1 MKTLSNLSLILS
13 VAVLASCGGS
23 GSDDSIAPPATGTV
37 TVFLTD
43 GPMDDA
49 QSLVFHVTHVD
60 LGHAD
65 GSITHVVLPGGPLDI
80 DMMQLQ
86 NGAVQSILN
95 NMTLPAGQYEW
106 MELGV
111 DLTQSHLG
119 TMSGGRHNMTK
130 STAYPFRGT
139 EPFEIGLAQHVEFVM
154 DFDLRR
160 GVRQHDMGGMMGV
173 EYQLHDAMRLMNT
186 DNTGGVSGTVDVSL
200 MDFNQAS
207 CDSTT
212 GGNWMYV
219 FAGTDAQADDL
230 AAADTDGFP
239 GPIAT
244 DMVEMNNGT
253 GEYEYYFA
261 FMNAGSYRV
270 AFTCSGEWDE
280 DSDDDYPTDPDGM
293 FDFLTMSAA
302 MTVTAGQMHMYN
314 VTP

>member
-1 MKTLSNLSLILS
+1 MKTLSNLLLILCAS
-13 VAVLASCGGS
+13 VLASCGGG

-43 GPMDDA
+43 GPMDEA
-49 QSLVFHVTHVD
+49 RSLVFHVTHVD
-60 LGHAD
+60 MGHAD
-65 GSITHVVLPGGPLDI
+65 GSITHVALPGGPLDI

-86 NGAVQSILN
+86 NGEVHPILN
-95 NMTLPAGQYEW
+95 NMTIPVGQYEW

-111 DLTQSHLG
+111 DLTQSHIG
-119 TMSGGRHNMTK
+119 TMSGSQHNMTT

-160 GVRQHDMGGMMGV
+160 GVRQHDMGGMMGA

-186 DNTGGVSGTVDVSL
+186 NNTGGVSGTVDVSL

-207 CDSTT
+207 CDSTA
-212 GGNWMYV
+212 GGNWMYL

-230 AAADTDGFP
+230 ASTDTDGFM

-244 DMVEMNNGT
+244 DMVEMNNVT
-253 GEYEYYFA
+253 GEYQYHFA

-280 DSDDDYPTDPDGM
+280 NSDDDYPTDPDGR

-302 MTVTAGQMHMYN
+302 MTVAAGQMHTYN

>member
-1 MKTLSNLSLILS
+1 MKALSNVLLILS

-43 GPMDDA
+43 GPMDEA
-49 QSLVFHVTHVD
+49 QSLVFHVIHVD
-60 LGHAD
+60 MGHAD

-95 NMTLPAGQYEW
+95 NMTIPAGQYEW

-111 DLTQSHLG
+111 DLTQSHIG
-119 TMSGGRHNMTK
+119 TMSGGQHNMTM

-139 EPFEIGLAQHVEFVM
+139 EPFEIGLAQHAEFVM

-160 GVRQHDMGGMMGV
+160 GVQQHDMGGMMGV
-173 EYQLHDAMRLMNT
+173 EYRLHDAMRLMNT

-200 MDFNQAS
+200 MDFNQAR
-207 CDSTT
+207 CDSAT

-219 FAGTDAQADDL
+219 YAGTDAPADDL
-230 AAADTDGFP
+230 AATDTDGFP

-253 GEYEYYFA
+253 GEYEYHFA
-261 FMNAGSYRV
+261 FLNAGSYRV

-302 MTVTAGQMHMYN
+302 MTVTAGQMHRYN

>member
-1 MKTLSNLSLILS
+1 MKALSSLLLTLS
-13 VAVLASCGGS
+13 VAALASCGGS
-23 GSDDSIAPPATGTV
+23 DDSITPPASGTM
-37 TVFLTD
+37 TVLLTD
-43 GPMDDA
+43 GPMDEA
-49 QSLVFHVTHVD
+49 RSLVFHVTHVD
-60 LGHAD
+60 MGHAD
-65 GSITHVVLPGGPLDI
+65 GSMTHLVLPGGPLDI

-95 NMTLPAGQYEW
+95 NTTMPTGHYEW

-111 DLTQSHLG
+111 DLTQSQIG
-119 TMSGGRHNMTK
+119 TMSGGQHNMTM
-130 STAYPFRGT
+130 STAHPFRSA
-139 EPFEIGLAQHVEFVM
+139 EPFEIGPAQHAEFVM

-160 GVRQHDMGGMMGV
+160 GVQQHDMGGMMGV
-173 EYQLHDAMRLMNT
+173 EYQLHDAMRLMDTN
-186 DNTGGVSGTVDVSL
+186 NTGGISGTVDVSL

-207 CDSTT
+207 CDSAT

-253 GEYEYYFA
+253 GEFEYHFA
-261 FMNAGSYRV
+261 FMNAGSYRL

-280 DSDDDYPTDPDGM
+280 DGDDDYPTDPDGM
-293 FDFLTMSAA
+293 FDFLTLSAA
-302 MTVTAGQMHMYN
+302 MTVTAGQMHRYN
-314 VTP
+314 VAP

>member
-1 MKTLSNLSLILS
+1 MKALSSLLLTLS
-13 VAVLASCGGS
+13 VAALASCGGS
-23 GSDDSIAPPATGTV
+23 GSDDSITPPASGTM
-37 TVFLTD
+37 TVLLTD
-43 GPMDDA
+43 GPMDEA
-49 QSLVFHVTHVD
+49 RSLVFHVTHVD
-60 LGHAD
+60 MGHAD
-65 GSITHVVLPGGPLDI
+65 GSMTHLVLPGGPLDI

-95 NMTLPAGQYEW
+95 NMTMPAGQYEW

-111 DLTQSHLG
+111 DLTQSHIG
-119 TMSGGRHNMTK
+119 TMSGGQHNMTM
-130 STAYPFRGT
+130 STAHPFRST
-139 EPFEIGLAQHVEFVM
+139 EPFEIGPAQHAEFVM

-160 GVRQHDMGGMMGV
+160 GVQQHDMGGMMGV

-186 DNTGGVSGTVDVSL
+186 NNTGGISGTVDLSL

-207 CDSTT
+207 CNSAA

-253 GEYEYYFA
+253 GEFEYHFA

-280 DSDDDYPTDPDGM
+280 DGDDDYPTDPDGM
-293 FDFLTMSAA
+293 FDFLTLSAA
-302 MTVTAGQMHMYN
+302 MTVTAGQMHRYN
-314 VTP
+314 VAP